1 MAETPVTGTR
11 PGLKAAMVPLSA
23 ADIDGPSFLRMMVLG
38 FSKAGKS
45 TQVVSTAPG
54 PVYVINSDQK
64 EALVPVTRFCSDFLH
79 NHVISSQAMNEAIE
93 LARQL
98 VKEGKVQTVV
108 WDTISGF
115 SPYLEAEAFASTLT
129 KDGKEDGRKAWPVY
143 RKIIRSTLSRL
154 FKLKAHVIVIS
165 HYLDVGG
172 APDEESKGVAKT
184 GQGIV
189 PMLGGASRAE
199 VGGMFQDV
207 VFMEKQLTGPGKE
220 ERFFVTGIDGVYGP
234 GCRSVNGNRVMPADV
249 GVFLKAMEA
258 DMAARKPKSASVKP
272 PVNGAARPA
281 AR

>member
-1 MAETPVTGTR
+1 MAETPATTR
-11 PGLKAAMVPLSA
+11 PGLKAALVPLSA
-23 ADIDGPSFLRMMVLG
+23 ADIDGPSFLRMLVLG
-38 FSKAGKS
+38 FSKVGKS
-45 TQVVSTAPG
+45 VACVSTAPG

-64 EALVPVTRFCSDFLH
+64 ESLVPVTRFTDNFLH
-79 NHVISSQAMNEAIE
+79 NHVISSQGMNDAIE

-98 VKEGKVQTVV
+98 VKEERVQTVV

-172 APDEESKGVAKT
+172 APDEDSKGVAKT

-189 PMLGGASRAE
+189 PMLGGTSRAE

-220 ERFFVTGIDGVYGP
+220 DRFFVTGIDGVYGP
-234 GCRSVNGNRVMPADV
+234 GCRSVNGNKVMPADV
-249 GVFLKAMEA
+249 GNFIKAMEA
-258 DMAARKPKSASVKP
+258 DMASRKKKP
-272 PVNGAARPA
+272 VVINGAARPVA
-281 AR
+281 K